1 MVMDTMQIRI
11 NEQLTKEIDKIVKTG
26 FYANRADVIRDAV
39 RRFVF
44 DSQIGTIANTGNS
57 VKEIKKIRNNLSKQ
71 IKSFSDVE
79 KINNF

>member
-1 MVMDTMQIRI
+1 MVMETMQIRI
-11 NEQLTKEIDKIVKTG
+11 GEQLTKELDRIVKSG
-26 FYANRADVIRDAV
+26 FYANRADAIRDAV

-44 DSQIGTIANTGNS
+44 DSQIGTITNTGNS
-57 VKEIKKIRNNLSKQ
+57 VKEIKKIRSKLSKQ

>member
-1 MVMDTMQIRI
+1 MVMDTIQIRI
-11 NEQLTKEIDKIVKTG
+11 NGQLIKELDSFVKSG

-44 DSQIGTIANTGNS
+44 DAQIGTIPNKGNS
-57 VKEIKKIRNNLSKQ
+57 VKEVKNIRKKLSSE

-79 KINNF
+79 SINKF